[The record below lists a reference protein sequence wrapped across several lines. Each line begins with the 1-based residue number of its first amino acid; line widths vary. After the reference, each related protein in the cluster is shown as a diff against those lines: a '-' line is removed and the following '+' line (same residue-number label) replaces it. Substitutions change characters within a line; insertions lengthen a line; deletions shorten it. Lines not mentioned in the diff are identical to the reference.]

1 MSKFLGPIHNIM
13 FSKIT
18 FLEAIEARIV
28 EQAKVDF
35 KDEIESIVINAY
47 AIYGEPVIGKN
58 LEDIIDGSNI
68 HGSLQSFVNNAESR
82 HGYILTNM
90 LETIGEKAN
99 ALIEEEYRKVGEEVA
114 ENDETGIDTTKAV
127 GLHQLIN
134 KYILDGMPCDS
145 MNGIM
150 DNSDGEITWRLANQI
165 HSKNFISLGVDK
177 FYGLRGVL
185 ISELLNKTNNEF
197 TYSFEVKEMDGFE
210 YLIQNIKN

>member
-13 FSKIT
+13 FAKIT

-47 AIYGEPVIGKN
+47 AAYGEPVIGKN

-68 HGSLQSFVNNAESR
+68 HGSLQSFVNNAEGR
-82 HGYILTNM
+82 HGYILSNM
-90 LETIGEKAN
+90 LETFGDKAN

-114 ENDETGIDTTKAV
+114 NDEVEINTTTAV

-145 MNGIM
+145 MNGII
-150 DNSDGEITWRLANQI
+150 DHNDDYITWRLANQI

-177 FYGLRGVL
+177 FYGLRGML

-197 TYSFEVKEMDGFE
+197 TYSFEIKEMDGFE
-210 YLIQNIKN
+210 YLIQNIKK